1 MLLCDRRGE
10 NPSGYYRILFTQF
23 EEDAFIDQH
32 KSLSMIT
39 FVRPGPSWRCSLESL
54 AVKNGLVMNDGN
66 VPYFLEGATVTIRC
80 NEGYQVKGL
89 VNYTIYQ
96 DVTCFKDIIPK
107 PCVMLKNA
115 EKSGMSQDIS
125 LYLSLIVLL
134 CIILIFCSLNQPWSS
149 LCGFFSNKVTILSLA
164 DTDSI
169 VVAQNVGIE
178 MKKDDTK
185 DGGERI

>member
-1 MLLCDRRGE
+1 M
-10 NPSGYYRILFTQF
+10 
-23 EEDAFIDQH
+23 
-32 KSLSMIT
+32 
-39 FVRPGPSWRCSLESL
+39 ESL

-107 PCVMLKNA
+107 PCVMLRNA
-115 EKSGMSQDIS
+115 EMSGMSHDIS

-134 CIILIFCSLNQPWSS
+134 SAKYQIFDILLFQSALLISVWL
-149 LCGFFSNKVTILSLA
+149 LI
-164 DTDSI
+164 
-169 VVAQNVGIE
+169 
-178 MKKDDTK
+178 
-185 DGGERI
+185 